1 MTVVL
6 TMLRLDQYHIT
17 PSDFESIQL
26 LGKQDKAAKFISV
39 VGGGGKSHL
48 IKWLAAIYKT
58 FGFKVCVTTTT
69 KTYLPDNGEFETII
83 ELDDFKKLTDTN
95 TQSGTVTFLYQQRI
109 TTAECEPD
117 KAKGFSLEE
126 LKQIEHFG
134 IFDVYIVEAD
144 GAKHLPIKA
153 PAGHEP
159 CICDLA
165 DLVISV
171 TGAEAIFSIAEP
183 SQIHRWEQFS
193 QLTSCISENEINES
207 VVKNLIEAP
216 EGMFKNSP
224 VNANRLWIINKM
236 DLCSDTT
243 RLETFVQELV
253 KSQTQTVSSVW
264 LTQLNQP
271 KPLIKKY

>member
-6 TMLRLDQYHIT
+6 TMMRLDQYHIT
-17 PSDFESIQL
+17 HSDFESIQL
-26 LGKQDKAAKFISV
+26 LGKQNKAAKFISV
-39 VGGGGKSHL
+39 VGAGGKSHL

-58 FGFKVCVTTTT
+58 LGFKVCVTTTT

-83 ELDDFKKLTDTN
+83 ELHGTKELIKTN
-95 TQSGTVTFLYQQRI
+95 FHSGSASFLYQERI
-109 TTAECEPD
+109 TTAKSEPD

-126 LKQIEHFG
+126 LKQIVRLG

-159 CICDLA
+159 CICDLT

-171 TGAEAIFSIAEP
+171 TGADAIFSIAEP

-193 QLTSCISENEINES
+193 QLTSCISGNEINES

-216 EGMFKNSP
+216 EGMYKNSP
-224 VNANRLWIINKM
+224 VSANRLWVINKM

-243 RLETFVQELV
+243 RMETFVQELV
-253 KSQTQTVSSVW
+253 KSHTVSSVW
-264 LTQLNQP
+264 LTQLNLP
-271 KPLIKKY
+271 KPLLKKY